1 MLRNN
6 PIVLRDCA
14 VLLEETPA
22 PQLITRGTPL
32 LTVLLLTGCA
42 SLPPG
47 HKPDAQDRFERYN
60 RAVYRFNDGLDRT
73 LIRPVARTY
82 VKVTPTPVRTS
93 IGNFVE
99 NLSYTTTIPNDLL
112 QLKLKPFATDTLR
125 LLVNSTGGI
134 GGLFDVA
141 TAIGIPTGSEDFGQT
156 LGHWGVPA
164 GSYLVLPFLGP
175 STVRDAGSFVVDQ
188 YTSPLQYANSPSVQ
202 YGVTGLDLI
211 HHRAE
216 MLPLQDTID
225 NAFDPYVFVR
235 NAYLQRREYQVK
247 DGEVPAEEMDILND
261 EISTKQPEQ

>member
-6 PIVLRDCA
+6 PIVLRDSD
-14 VLLEETPA
+14 VLLREMPA
-22 PQLITRGTPL
+22 PRLITRGAPL
-32 LTVLLLTGCA
+32 LTVLLLSGCA

-47 HKPDAQDRFERYN
+47 HEPDAQDRFERYN

-73 LIRPVARTY
+73 LIRPVARSY
-82 VKVTPTPVRTS
+82 VKVTPAPVRAG
-93 IGNFVE
+93 IGNFFE

-125 LLVNSTGGI
+125 LLVNSTAGI

-141 TAIGIPTGSEDFGQT
+141 TPIGIPTGNEDFGQT
-156 LGHWGVPA
+156 LGHWGVPT
-164 GSYLVLPFLGP
+164 GSYFVMPFLGP
-175 STVRDAGSFVVDQ
+175 STVRDTGSFMVDQ
-188 YTSPLQYANSPSVQ
+188 YTSPLQYAKSSSVQ

-235 NAYLQRREYQVK
+235 SAYLQRREYQVK
-247 DGEVPAEEMDILND
+247 DGKVPVEEMEILND